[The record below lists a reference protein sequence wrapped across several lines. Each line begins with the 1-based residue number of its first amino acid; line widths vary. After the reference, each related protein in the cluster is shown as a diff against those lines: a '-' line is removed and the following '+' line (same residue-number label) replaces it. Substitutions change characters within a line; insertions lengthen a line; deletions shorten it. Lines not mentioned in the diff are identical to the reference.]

1 MEKVEI
7 EPAKQE
13 YRDLLEVAQKVSAW
27 ITDEERMKYFQEQA
41 KAFYDDFVKWEEQEQ
56 TPYPLD
62 WLVLPYATYLDAHIG
77 SLISDGKPKKL
88 SIPFDKEKS
97 LRADYVLL
105 TIIHDKR
112 LKNPRTPLI
121 SHGIWS
127 EDEEWVVEK
136 WEEISDGYARGSRD
150 IQAHFNSAIKRVEK
164 DLPDKPAET
173 KLENEPQEKGGQ
185 SKKTR
190 RPKRRRKTPPE
201 ILKEVR
207 ERKAAK
213 ELAENP
219 NVTCIEL
226 AKILECHKSTVVRL
240 KAWINRKVLSSELPE
255 GIVTHQEDDSY
266 SIDGIARTEP
276 ED

>member
-62 WLVLPYATYLDAHIG
+62 WLVLPYATCLDAHIG

-164 DLPDKPAET
+164 DLPELPAGT
-173 KLENEPQEKGGQ
+173 KLENEPQGKGGQ
-185 SKKTR
+185 GDNEPETIEIDMKLFYKGPRELLKALILTPTGIRGDLQKSKNLKTALG
-190 RPKRRRKTPPE
+190 KKKIDKYKKVAKHIHKKDNEE
-201 ILKEVR
+201 IIYVNTKKITLK
-207 ERKAAK
+207 
-213 ELAENP
+213 
-219 NVTCIEL
+219 
-226 AKILECHKSTVVRL
+226 AKIDPT
-240 KAWINRKVLSSELPE
+240 
-255 GIVTHQEDDSY
+255 
-266 SIDGIARTEP
+266 
-276 ED
+276 

>member
-62 WLVLPYATYLDAHIG
+62 WLVLPYATCLDAHIG
-77 SLISDGKPKKL
+77 LLISDDKPKQL

-127 EDEEWVVEK
+127 EDEEWGVLK
-136 WEEISDGYARGSRD
+136 WEEISEGYACGSRN
-150 IQAHFNSAIKRVEK
+150 IQAHFNSAIKRIEK
-164 DLPDKPAET
+164 DGQDENWHNDDFTEVLWNGKKYKFNKSQQALSVKYLWNNKRAREKSIGEAIGSEADNFRLIHIFRQRNKKSKMHPAWGIMIVPDG
-173 KLENEPQEKGGQ
+173 KG
-185 SKKTR
+185 
-190 RPKRRRKTPPE
+190 
-201 ILKEVR
+201 IF
-207 ERKAAK
+207 A
-213 ELAENP
+213 LAE
-219 NVTCIEL
+219 C
-226 AKILECHKSTVVRL
+226 K
-240 KAWINRKVLSSELPE
+240 KAPK
-255 GIVTHQEDDSY
+255 Q
-266 SIDGIARTEP
+266 
-276 ED
+276 